1 MFSLSS
7 IQGKMVA
14 AIGLTILLIL
24 TALGLTLNGVS
35 NINKSFDSYLD
46 INAKRVEAL
55 NTMYGQGLLGGM
67 ASRNKI
73 FNPSLTQP
81 EQVINSTNKNFDEAF
96 AFYAQSSR
104 EIGIDLTEELG
115 FIGDKWTLVKQARL
129 DIFQLSHTGRPDD
142 AAQVLVV
149 TEQPAFNPL
158 RRKLDEL
165 LAREAELVVE
175 ARAAVQEQV
184 RKTYLGGIAAGSL
197 AIIAILLLNIGTITL
212 VLRRINLTGHMVS
225 NMAHGDGDLTQRLEI
240 RGNDEVT
247 KMSLGI
253 NQFISKV
260 HQLVQDVS
268 SSTNSVAAA
277 AERLAQVTAQ
287 SNNAI
292 ARQHQESEQVA
303 TAMHEMTATVQDVA
317 RSAISAS
324 EAAASAERET
334 MTGNE
339 VVATTQ
345 QNITD
350 LVAEVEKVS
359 SQMEVVRE
367 DSSQIYTILEVIRGI
382 AEQTNLL
389 ALNAAIEAARAG
401 EQGRGFAVVA
411 DEVRNLAQRTQ
422 GSTQEIDEMI
432 ERLQTSVDG
441 ASASIQLGRDKA
453 EDSMAA
459 VGQAKTAL
467 QNIAEQVSMINDMN
481 ASIASAAEQQSAV
494 AEEIDRNVINI
505 NELTGEVN
513 QASAQTSHAS
523 QELASLAG
531 QLRQQVGSF
540 RI

>member
-441 ASASIQLGRDKA
+441 ASVSIQLGRDKA

>member
-253 NQFISKV
+253 NQLISKV

-339 VVATTQ
+339 FVATTQ

-389 ALNAAIEAARAG
+389 ALNAAIAAARAG

-513 QASAQTSHAS
+513 QASAQTSHAR